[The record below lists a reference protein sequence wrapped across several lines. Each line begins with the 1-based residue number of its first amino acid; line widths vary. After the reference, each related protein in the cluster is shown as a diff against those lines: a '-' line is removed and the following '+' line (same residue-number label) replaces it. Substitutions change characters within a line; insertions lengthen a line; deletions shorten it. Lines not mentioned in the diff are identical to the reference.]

1 MQFHGGNCVA
11 VPWNNLSKWSTT
23 SVLAN
28 LKCHVQENHVQEKII
43 TDSNLVGLGEGLNC
57 WFSGDGL
64 RVLLLIDCI
73 SVK

>member
-11 VPWNNLSKWSTT
+11 GPWNNLSQWSTN
-23 SVLAN
+23 SILAN
-28 LKCHVQENHVQEKII
+28 LKCYVQEKII

-64 RVLLLIDCI
+64 RVLILIDCI